1 VLVQESCLP
10 TSPSDSIHTQPGH
23 PARLALTLAISP
35 IVSIGIGRFA
45 YALVLP
51 DMRDS
56 LHWSYSAAGF
66 MNTMNAAGYLVG
78 ALIASRIIRRY
89 GSSLVVRG
97 GTLAAL
103 ASLALCGLTEN
114 FAALSVARLI
124 AGIGAAAAF
133 VAGGALATR
142 IAQSRP
148 HQASFIM
155 SLFYAGPPL
164 GIIASGLSAPFVLQ
178 IGGPGSWWM
187 VWWVLAAVGAV
198 LTIPLLLTPISQ
210 NAPIHDPTT
219 PKFSLRPMAMYL
231 ASYFVYGMGYIAYM
245 TFMIAYVRDLGGGAA
260 AQAAFWCLIGLAG
273 FAASWVWRR
282 VLAWDR
288 GGWPTAII
296 LVVNAIGSAL
306 PTLGH
311 STTMLALSAILF
323 GLAFST
329 VTAST
334 SVFVRLNVPPS
345 AWPGAIAA
353 LTIAVGVGQTLG
365 PFAVGAITDALGSL
379 SYALNISAATLLV
392 AAIMAATQGKLK
404 KPS

>member
-1 VLVQESCLP
+1 LEKSLP
-10 TSPSDSIHTQPGH
+10 NSASDPPPAH

-78 ALIASRIIRRY
+78 AMIASRMIRQF
-89 GSSLVVRG
+89 GSSGVVRG

-103 ASLALCGLTEN
+103 ASLAVCALTEN
-114 FAALSVARLI
+114 FTALSLARLV
-124 AGIGAAAAF
+124 AGIGAAVAF
-133 VAGGALATR
+133 VAGGALAAR

-148 HQASFIM
+148 RSASFIL

-164 GIIASGLSAPFVLQ
+164 GIVASGLVAPFVLQ
-178 IGGPGSWWM
+178 AGGPGSWWM
-187 VWWVLAAVGAV
+187 VWWALTALGAV
-198 LTIPLLLTPISQ
+198 LTIPLLVTPISGK
-210 NAPIHDPTT
+210 ATIHDPAA
-219 PKFSLRPMAMYL
+219 PKFSLRPMTVYL
-231 ASYFVYGMGYIAYM
+231 VSYFLYGAGYIAYM

-260 AQAAFWCLIGLAG
+260 AQAAFWCLIGLSG

-282 VLAWDR
+282 VLSWDR

-296 LVVNAIGSAL
+296 LTVNAIGSAL

-311 STTMLALSAILF
+311 STALLALSAVLF
-323 GLAFST
+323 GVAFST
-329 VTAST
+329 VTTST
-334 SVFVRLNVPPS
+334 TVFVRLNAPPS
-345 AWPGAIAA
+345 AWAGAIAA
-353 LTIAVGVGQTLG
+353 LTITIGVGQTLG
-365 PFAVGAITDALGSL
+365 PFMVGAITDALGSL
-379 SYALNISAATLLV
+379 SYALNVSAGLLLLG
-392 AAIMAATQGKLK
+392 AAAAAMQGKLK
-404 KPS
+404 KDV

>member
-1 VLVQESCLP
+1 LH
-10 TSPSDSIHTQPGH
+10 SPRSDLSPAH

-78 ALIASRIIRRY
+78 ALIASRAIRLF
-89 GSSLVVRG
+89 GSALVVRG

-103 ASLALCGLTEN
+103 ASLAGCALTDN
-114 FAALSVARLI
+114 FTALSLARLI

-148 HQASFIM
+148 HQAGFIM

-164 GIIASGLSAPFVLQ
+164 GIVASGLFAPFVLQ
-178 IGGPGSWWM
+178 LGGPGSWQM
-187 VWWVLAAVGAV
+187 VWWVLTAVGAV

-210 NAPIHDPTT
+210 NANISDPTA
-219 PKFSLRPMAMYL
+219 PQFSLRPMAIYL
-231 ASYFVYGMGYIAYM
+231 ASYFIYGMGYIAYM
-245 TFMIAYVRDLGGGAA
+245 TFMIAYVRDLGGGAL

-282 VLAWDR
+282 LLAWDR

-296 LVVNAIGSAL
+296 LIVNAIGSAL
-306 PTLGH
+306 PTLSH
-311 STTMLALSAILF
+311 STAVLALSAVMF
-323 GLAFST
+323 GVAFST

-353 LTIAVGVGQTLG
+353 LTIAVGVGQTVG
-365 PFAVGAITDALGSL
+365 PFAVGAITDAMGSL
-379 SYALNISAATLLV
+379 SYALDISAATLV
-392 AAIMAATQGKLK
+392 IAAVCAAMQGKLK
-404 KPS
+404 R

>member
-1 VLVQESCLP
+1 LH
-10 TSPSDSIHTQPGH
+10 SPRSDLSPAH

-78 ALIASRIIRRY
+78 ALIASRAIRLF
-89 GSSLVVRG
+89 GSALVVRG

-103 ASLALCGLTEN
+103 ASLAGCALTDN
-114 FAALSVARLI
+114 FTALSLARLI

-148 HQASFIM
+148 HQAGFIM

-164 GIIASGLSAPFVLQ
+164 GIVASGLFAPFVLQ
-178 IGGPGSWWM
+178 LGGPGSWQM
-187 VWWVLAAVGAV
+187 VWWVLTAVGAV

-210 NAPIHDPTT
+210 NANISDPTA
-219 PKFSLRPMAMYL
+219 PQFSLRPMAIYL
-231 ASYFVYGMGYIAYM
+231 ASYFIYGMGYIAYM
-245 TFMIAYVRDLGGGAA
+245 TFMIAYVRDLGGGAL

-282 VLAWDR
+282 LLAWDR

-296 LVVNAIGSAL
+296 LIVNAIGSAL
-306 PTLGH
+306 PTLSH
-311 STTMLALSAILF
+311 STAVLALSAVMF
-323 GLAFST
+323 GVAFST

-353 LTIAVGVGQTLG
+353 LTIAVGIGQTVG
-365 PFAVGAITDALGSL
+365 PFAVGAITDAMGSL
-379 SYALNISAATLLV
+379 SYALDISAATLV
-392 AAIMAATQGKLK
+392 IAAVCAAMQGKLK
-404 KPS
+404 KAA

>member
-1 VLVQESCLP
+1 LP
-10 TSPSDSIHTQPGH
+10 IARSAPPAAT

-78 ALIASRIIRRY
+78 ALIASRTIRRF
-89 GSSLVVRG
+89 GSSAVVRG

-103 ASLALCGLTEN
+103 ISLAVCGLTEN
-114 FAALSVARLI
+114 FAALSLARLVT
-124 AGIGAAAAF
+124 GIGAAIAF

-148 HQASFIM
+148 RQASFIM

-164 GIIASGLSAPFVLQ
+164 GIVVSGLFAPFVLQ

-187 VWWVLAAVGAV
+187 VWLV
-198 LTIPLLLTPISQ
+198 LTALGALLTVPLLLTPISGT
-210 NAPIHDPTT
+210 AAIPDPTA
-219 PKFSLRPMAMYL
+219 PKFSLRPMAIYL
-231 ASYFVYGMGYIAYM
+231 FSYFVYGAGYIAYM

-260 AQAAFWCLIGLAG
+260 AQAAFWCLIGVAG
-273 FAASWVWRR
+273 FAASWIWRR
-282 VLAWDR
+282 MLAWDS
-288 GGWPTAII
+288 GGWPTAILLI
-296 LVVNAIGSAL
+296 VNAIGSAL

-311 STTMLALSAILF
+311 STVLVALSAVLF
-323 GLAFST
+323 GVAFST

-365 PFAVGAITDALGSL
+365 PFAVGAITDAMGSL
-379 SYALNISAATLLV
+379 SYALNVSAATLLL
-392 AAIMAATQGKLK
+392 AAVCAALQGKLK
-404 KPS
+404 KDV